1 MGAFLLYHINQNNN
15 QMIRKITSATKAFL
29 GAVALLLMF
38 TTTALGQDTP
48 AEGIKKLNDHM
59 KVQLSLNDSQHAKVS
74 DINRVFVQKVGDSE
88 KGNASKL
95 DKAKK
100 VKALEAERDT
110 KLKSVLTEDQYKVF
124 VANRTENTKKL
135 KALLP
140 AKQ

>member
-1 MGAFLLYHINQNNN
+1 MGAFLLYHITQNNN
-15 QMIRKITSATKAFL
+15 QMIRKITSAAKAFL
-29 GAVALLLMF
+29 SAVALLLMF
-38 TTTALGQDTP
+38 TTTALAQDTS

-59 KVQLSLNDSQHAKVS
+59 KVQLSLNDSQYAKVN

-124 VANRTENTKKL
+124 VANRAENTKKL

>member
-1 MGAFLLYHINQNNN
+1 MGAFLLYHITQNNN
-15 QMIRKITSATKAFL
+15 QMIRKITSAAKAFL
-29 GAVALLLMF
+29 SAVVLLLMF
-38 TTTALGQDTP
+38 TTTALAQDTSG
-48 AEGIKKLNDHM
+48 EGIKKLNDHM
-59 KVQLSLNDSQHAKVS
+59 KVQLSLNDSQYAKVN

-124 VANRTENTKKL
+124 VANRAENTKKL

>member
-1 MGAFLLYHINQNNN
+1 MGAFLLYHITQNNN
-15 QMIRKITSATKAFL
+15 QMIRKITSAAKAFL
-29 GAVALLLMF
+29 SAVVLSLMF
-38 TTTALGQDTP
+38 TTTALAQDTS
-48 AEGIKKLNDHM
+48 AEGITKLNDHM
-59 KVQLSLNDSQHAKVS
+59 KVQLSLNDSQYAKVN

-124 VANRTENTKKL
+124 VANREENTKKL